1 MFQSLVLFLMMKQM
15 QLLLVH
21 NKNKGFSLI
30 EMVITVGIIAI
41 IIVALATMGIFT
53 LKKASESNNKSRALR
68 FAQESVE
75 GIRYYRDVNK
85 TAFGGL
91 VVSSTSGNYVLEM
104 GTADVG
110 WNLKTSVDAL
120 GGSATAENKGGC
132 QDPVLDNSFKTK
144 TICESQGGRW
154 APGSNPMAPLVTNPQ
169 TGASVVPPENG
180 GCGILDLKACI
191 VKLFQIIFI
200 LIGLASNLVKI

>member
-91 VVSSTSGNYVLEM
+91 IVSSTSGNYVLIM
-104 GTADVG
+104 GAV
-110 WNLKTSVDAL
+110 
-120 GGSATAENKGGC
+120 
-132 QDPVLDNSFKTK
+132 
-144 TICESQGGRW
+144 
-154 APGSNPMAPLVTNPQ
+154 
-169 TGASVVPPENG
+169 
-180 GCGILDLKACI
+180 
-191 VKLFQIIFI
+191 
-200 LIGLASNLVKI
+200 

>member
-91 VVSSTSGNYVLEM
+91 IVSSTSGNYVLEM

-132 QDPVLDNSFKTK
+132 QDPVLDNSFKLK
-144 TICESQGGRW
+144 TDCDKILEPYFKRTIE
-154 APGSNPMAPLVTNPQ
+154 VT
-169 TGASVVPPENG
+169 SVDTDFVNFRITVWWENG
-180 GCGILDLKACI
+180 NLTG
-191 VKLFQIIFI
+191 VKGKQVIITTT
-200 LIGLASNLVKI
+200 LAK

>member
-91 VVSSTSGNYVLEM
+91 VVSSTSGNYVLIMGAVADAGWELKTTTDALALKP
-104 GTADVG
+104 GTAEQKK
-110 WNLKTSVDAL
+110 W
-120 GGSATAENKGGC
+120 GC
-132 QDPVLDNSFKTK
+132 QDPVLDNLSSVVISTS
-144 TICESQGGRW
+144 CESVLEPYFKRKIE
-154 APGSNPMAPLVTNPQ
+154 VTSADTDFVNFRI
-169 TGASVVPPENG
+169 TVWWENG
-180 GCGILDLKACI
+180 NLSG
-191 VKLFQIIFI
+191 VKGKKVIITTT
-200 LIGLASNLVKI
+200 LAK